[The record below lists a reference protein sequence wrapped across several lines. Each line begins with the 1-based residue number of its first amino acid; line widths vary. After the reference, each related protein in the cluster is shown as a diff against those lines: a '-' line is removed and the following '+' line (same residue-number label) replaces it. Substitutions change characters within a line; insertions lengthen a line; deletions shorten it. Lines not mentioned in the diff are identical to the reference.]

1 MDKEIKYIGCPYHG
15 TKESNKN
22 NEHIEY
28 SITINI
34 NSDMMKERRKKY
46 EYDELYRRIK

>member
-1 MDKEIKYIGCPYHG
+1 MEQKNQI
-15 TKESNKN
+15 KN
-22 NEHIEY
+22 NKHIEY

-34 NSDMMKERRKKY
+34 NSNMMKEWRKKY

>member
-1 MDKEIKYIGCPYHG
+1 MDKEIKSIGYPSHG

-22 NEHIEY
+22 NKHIEY

-34 NSDMMKERRKKY
+34 NSNMMKEWRKKY